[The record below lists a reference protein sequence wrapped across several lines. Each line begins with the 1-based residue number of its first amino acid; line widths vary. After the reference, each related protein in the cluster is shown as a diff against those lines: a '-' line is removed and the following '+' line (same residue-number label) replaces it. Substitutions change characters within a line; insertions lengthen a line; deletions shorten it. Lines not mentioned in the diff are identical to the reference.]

1 MAKGARGAKLAEVPA
16 TAQLPRPRA
25 AARENATGL
34 VVGSALTGALALSA
48 QVLSV
53 PVTL

>member
-16 TAQLPRPRA
+16 TAQLPRPRPGA

-34 VVGSALTGALALSA
+34 VAGSALTLAGALALSA
-48 QVLSV
+48 H
-53 PVTL
+53 